1 MAVEH
6 EGSHVEKNQESRGF
20 WKSIPLPLKVFLLFA
35 DVVIIIGV
43 LYYFS

>member
-6 EGSHVEKNQESRGF
+6 EGSHVEKNQESRRF

-35 DVVIIIGV
+35 DVLILIGV

>member
-1 MAVEH
+1 MTVEH
-6 EGSHVEKNQESRGF
+6 EGSHLEKNQESRSF

-35 DVVIIIGV
+35 DVLILIGV